1 MPDRDR
7 HFLRMA
13 ARLALRGHG
22 GAEPN
27 PLVGAVVVSRDGVT
41 VGWGFHRKFGG
52 PHAEVIALQRAG
64 TNAAGAT
71 LYCTLE
77 PCNHTGKTPPCTQAI
92 IAAKISRVVMGRR
105 DPNPVAAGGLDRL
118 RAAGIAVE
126 VIDDCELA
134 IAVSDPFALRVRSG
148 LPWVTVKWGQTIDGK
163 IATRTGNSK
172 WISSDASRRMVHRE
186 RGRVDAILTGI
197 GTVVADDPLLTARN
211 VRVRRFA
218 RRMVIDPQLTIPLNS
233 KLVQTAKEVPLI
245 VVCDAAHAERE
256 TAGAL
261 RERGAEVVGFAMDVD
276 GIPLAPVL
284 RELVS
289 RFDVTNVLVEAGTG
303 LMSRLFRQKLV
314 NEAWIFT
321 ATLLLGDDEARPA
334 VAGFDISRIADGFK
348 LRRIATQIRDGDI
361 VTRYLVTR

>member
-1 MPDRDR
+1 
-7 HFLRMA
+7 
-13 ARLALRGHG
+13 
-22 GAEPN
+22 
-27 PLVGAVVVSRDGVT
+27 
-41 VGWGFHRKFGG
+41 
-52 PHAEVIALQRAG
+52 
-64 TNAAGAT
+64 
-71 LYCTLE
+71 
-77 PCNHTGKTPPCTQAI
+77 
-92 IAAKISRVVMGRR
+92 
-105 DPNPVAAGGLDRL
+105 
-118 RAAGIAVE
+118 
-126 VIDDCELA
+126 
-134 IAVSDPFALRVRSG
+134 
-148 LPWVTVKWGQTIDGK
+148 
-163 IATRTGNSK
+163 
-172 WISSDASRRMVHRE
+172 
-186 RGRVDAILTGI
+186 
-197 GTVVADDPLLTARN
+197 
-211 VRVRRFA
+211 
-218 RRMVIDPQLTIPLNS
+218 MVIDPQLTIPLNS

-284 RELVS
+284 RELAS